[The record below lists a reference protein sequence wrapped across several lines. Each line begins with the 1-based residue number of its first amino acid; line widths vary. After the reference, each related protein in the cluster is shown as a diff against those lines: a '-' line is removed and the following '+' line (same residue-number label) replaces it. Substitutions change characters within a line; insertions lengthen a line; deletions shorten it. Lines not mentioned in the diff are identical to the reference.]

1 MENEESMKKES
12 KERKKTVSLKQ
23 LEANRRNARLST
35 GPKTIAGQRKVR
47 WNALKHGLLAAE
59 VVIPA
64 GDGQENRRQF
74 QLLLD
79 QLRRDLQPQGTLE
92 EMLVEKVA
100 VCYWRQR
107 RLLRYETGHIREDLD
122 TARSQKAHWK
132 LNAFDLDQGFS
143 ASGLPVNPGRFRNSS
158 LGLQYLIE
166 QLDEMR
172 REVETTGSISEKTCE
187 RLVQLFGRGEQ
198 DLPAR
203 IKRVELQDWS
213 NGLLQ
218 ALDGEKARLEQLKP
232 QVQQQEQL
240 KDESYLARLSLPK
253 KESLDNLLRYETSL
267 ERQLDRILRQ
277 LGRLQKQRLWRETK
291 GSLNFAKQSHL
302 NPIESTR

>member
-35 GPKTIAGQRKVR
+35 GPQTTAGQRKVR
-47 WNALKHGLLAAE
+47 WNALKHGLLSAE
-59 VVIPA
+59 VVIAA
-64 GDGQENRRQF
+64 GDGQESRRQF

-92 EMLVEKVA
+92 ELLVEKVA

-107 RLLRYETGHIREDLD
+107 RLLRYETGQIRKDLD
-122 TARSQKAHWK
+122 TARSEKASQKAFA
-132 LNAFDLDQGFS
+132 LDLAQSFS
-143 ASGLPVNPGRFRNSS
+143 ASGLPLDRQKLRQSS

-172 REVETTGSISEKTCE
+172 QEVETTGSVSQKTCE

-203 IKRVELQDWS
+203 IKGVELQDWS

-218 ALDGEKARLEQLKP
+218 VLDQEKARLEQLKP

-240 KDESYLARLSLPK
+240 QDESYLARLSLPK
-253 KESLDNLLRYETSL
+253 KEPLDSLVRYETSL
-267 ERQLDRILRQ
+267 ERHLDRILRQ
-277 LGRLQKQRLWRETK
+277 LGRLQKQRPGARLRDPLILRNK
-291 GSLNFAKQSHL
+291 A
-302 NPIESTR
+302 I